1 MRGGGAGPTGPT
13 GPTRADGAD
22 GTDGVDG
29 ATGPTGPAGT
39 NSTSSNPM
47 RVSRLWMAAG
57 TDSTTQSLLSKKIIG
72 STRFAYT
79 DFLTASKLWT
89 FRATLQ
95 TTSPYQSASIDLYD
109 ADGIIIYPPAQVVG
123 SELSTSGISPTQ
135 LSVDLTALF
144 NTITGS
150 GVIEARLWMYPS
162 GTVIGE
168 HFVSCTEA
176 YIEGK
181 FT

>member
-1 MRGGGAGPTGPT
+1 MG
-13 GPTRADGAD
+13 
-22 GTDGVDG
+22 
-29 ATGPTGPAGT
+29 
-39 NSTSSNPM
+39 
-47 RVSRLWMAAG
+47 AG
-57 TDSTTQSLLSKKIIG
+57 TDSTTQSILSKKIIG
-72 STRFAYT
+72 STRFSYD

-89 FRATLQ
+89 FRATIQ
-95 TTSPYQSASIDLYD
+95 TTSPFQSASIDLYD
-109 ADGIIIYPPAQVVG
+109 ADGIITYPPAQVVG
-123 SELSTSGISPTQ
+123 STLSTSGVGPTQ
-135 LSVDLTALF
+135 LSVNLTSLF